1 MQSLN
6 YYLQKAK
13 SEYFAVP
20 HFNVSNL
27 EMIKA
32 IVEASQELNAPV
44 MIGMSESEREFIG
57 LNQAKSIIK
66 CYKEKGAVIFLNADH
81 SKSFDSC
88 KNAIDA
94 GFDSIHFD
102 GSHLNLKENFE
113 ITKKVV
119 LYGKK
124 KNVDI
129 SIEGELGCMP
139 TESSKIYNKEIKID
153 KKYFTKPEEAREFT
167 ENTGIDRLASVIG
180 SIHGIASNNPH
191 LDIDLIKRTQTKKA
205 FKQPQLPAR
214 LEAIVKMQDHGIKS
228 QSLLFP
234 CSLPDHFYIVFNN
247 QAFFASGTKI
257 ASIPEFNDGP
267 GTMVTFLGVRITL
280 QSGKVGVEIK
290 PL

>member
-191 LDIDLIKRTQTKKA
+191 LDIDLIKRISLEVGDVSLVLHGGSGVLPLDIKNAIKA
-205 FKQPQLPAR
+205 GISNIHISTELRIIYKESLDKSLDKDNIAPYSIMEPVIKDMKEFIKEKIKFF
-214 LEAIVKMQDHGIKS
+214 EA
-228 QSLLFP
+228 
-234 CSLPDHFYIVFNN
+234 NN
-247 QAFFASGTKI
+247 KY
-257 ASIPEFNDGP
+257 
-267 GTMVTFLGVRITL
+267 
-280 QSGKVGVEIK
+280 K
-290 PL
+290 

>member
-1 MQSLN
+1 MFMQSLN
-6 YYLQKAK
+6 YYLHKAK
-13 SEYFAVP
+13 SECWAVP
-20 HFNVSNL
+20 HFNASNL

-32 IVEASQELNAPV
+32 IVESSQELNAPV

-57 LNQAKSIIK
+57 LNQAQSIIK

-102 GSHLNLKENFE
+102 GSHLSLKENFE

-180 SIHGIASNNPH
+180 SIHGIALNNPH
-191 LDIDLIKRTQTKKA
+191 LDIDLIKRISLEVGDVSLVLHGGSGVLPSDIKNAIKA
-205 FKQPQLPAR
+205 GINNIHISTELRIIYKESLDKSLDKDNIAPYSIMEPVIKDMKEFIKEKIKFF
-214 LEAIVKMQDHGIKS
+214 EAKNK
-228 QSLLFP
+228 
-234 CSLPDHFYIVFNN
+234 C
-247 QAFFASGTKI
+247 K
-257 ASIPEFNDGP
+257 
-267 GTMVTFLGVRITL
+267 
-280 QSGKVGVEIK
+280 
-290 PL
+290 

>member
-102 GSHLNLKENFE
+102 GSHLSLKENFE

-180 SIHGIASNNPH
+180 SIHGIALNNPH
-191 LDIDLIKRTQTKKA
+191 LDIDLIKRISLEVGDVSLVLHGGSGVLPSDIKNAIKA
-205 FKQPQLPAR
+205 GINNIHISTELRIIYKESLDKSLDKDNIAPYSIMEPVIKDMKEFIKEKIKFF
-214 LEAIVKMQDHGIKS
+214 EAKNK
-228 QSLLFP
+228 
-234 CSLPDHFYIVFNN
+234 C
-247 QAFFASGTKI
+247 K
-257 ASIPEFNDGP
+257 
-267 GTMVTFLGVRITL
+267 
-280 QSGKVGVEIK
+280 
-290 PL
+290 

>member
-1 MQSLN
+1 MFMQSLN
-6 YYLQKAK
+6 YYLHKAK
-13 SEYFAVP
+13 SECWAVP
-20 HFNVSNL
+20 HFNASNL

-32 IVEASQELNAPV
+32 IVESSQELNAPV

-102 GSHLNLKENFE
+102 GSHLSLKENFE

-180 SIHGIASNNPH
+180 SIHGIALNNPH
-191 LDIDLIKRTQTKKA
+191 LDIDLIKRISLEVGDVSLVLHGGSGVLPSDIKNAIKA
-205 FKQPQLPAR
+205 GINNIHISTELRIIYKESLDKSLDKDNIAPYSIMEPVIKDMKEFIKEKIKFF
-214 LEAIVKMQDHGIKS
+214 EAKNK
-228 QSLLFP
+228 
-234 CSLPDHFYIVFNN
+234 C
-247 QAFFASGTKI
+247 K
-257 ASIPEFNDGP
+257 
-267 GTMVTFLGVRITL
+267 
-280 QSGKVGVEIK
+280 
-290 PL
+290 

>member
-1 MQSLN
+1 MFMQSLN
-6 YYLQKAK
+6 YYLHKAK
-13 SEYFAVP
+13 SECWAVP
-20 HFNVSNL
+20 HFNASNL

-32 IVEASQELNAPV
+32 IVESSQELNAPV

-57 LNQAKSIIK
+57 LNQAQSIIR

-102 GSHLNLKENFE
+102 GSHLSLKENFE

-119 LYGKK
+119 LYA
-124 KNVDI
+124 KNKNTDI
-129 SIEGELGCMP
+129 SIEGELGYIP

-180 SIHGIASNNPH
+180 SIHGIALNNPH
-191 LDIDLIKRTQTKKA
+191 LDIDLIKRISLEVGDVSLVLHGGSGVLPSDIKNAIKA
-205 FKQPQLPAR
+205 
-214 LEAIVKMQDHGIKS
+214 GINNIHISTELRIIYKESLDKS
-228 QSLLFP
+228 LDKDNIATYSIMEPVIKDMKEF
-234 CSLPDHFYIVFNN
+234 IKEKNK
-247 QAFFASGTKI
+247 FF
-257 ASIPEFNDGP
+257 E
-267 GTMVTFLGVRITL
+267 V
-280 QSGKVGVEIK
+280 
-290 PL
+290 